1 MIDTMAV
8 SHTKLLSRM
17 MLLHNRLTY
26 RVLIACILLFAT
38 VASGSA
44 QQIRTAS
51 QFLQRLSEEYAGF
64 EDYMADIVVTTE
76 RERMAGTLYHRR
88 PNLLNIEF
96 TQPQDQFII
105 TDGQFLRVHVPSL
118 NTTLSQRLRSTADAP
133 GGIATAEG
141 LALLRRNFSVAFQ
154 ASPDFVG
161 VNSTGNFIEPVG
173 PDTQV
178 VNLRFDTSTP
188 DEGYRQLVIS
198 VDADYRIRRI
208 VGTTVDLNRV
218 QFDFTNVRV
227 NQGLPDSR
235 FEYVSPPASS
245 TFEDFLFDSAN

>member
-1 MIDTMAV
+1 
-8 SHTKLLSRM
+8 M
-17 MLLHNRLTY
+17 MLLHNRL
-26 RVLIACILLFAT
+26 RSRFSAAFVLFFIIIAP
-38 VASGSA
+38 VSA
-44 QQIRTAS
+44 QQIETAS
-51 QFLQRLSEEYAGF
+51 QFLQRLSDEYAGF
-64 EDYMADIVVTTE
+64 EDYMADIVFTTE
-76 RERMAGTLYHRR
+76 DERMEGTLYHRR

-96 TQPQDQFII
+96 TRPDEQFII
-105 TDGQFLRVHVPSL
+105 TDGEYLRVHVPSL
-118 NTTLSQRLRSTADAP
+118 NTTLSQRLRTATDAP

-141 LALLRRNFSVAFQ
+141 LALLRRNFAVAFQ
-154 ASPDFVG
+154 SSPNLVG

-173 PDTQV
+173 PDTRV
-178 VNLRFDTSTP
+178 INLRFDTSTP
-188 DEGYRQLVIS
+188 DEGYRQLIVS

-245 TFEDFLFDSAN
+245 TFEDFLFDSSN